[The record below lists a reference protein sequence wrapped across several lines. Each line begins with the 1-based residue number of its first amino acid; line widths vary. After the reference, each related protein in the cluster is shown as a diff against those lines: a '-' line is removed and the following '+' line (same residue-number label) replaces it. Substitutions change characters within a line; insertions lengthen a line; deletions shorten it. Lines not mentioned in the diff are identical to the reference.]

1 MLSSA
6 VPQPEGF
13 AWLAQE
19 IFADDYRG
27 AAVTFRGQFRTPDGH
42 GPSPGCSCGS

>member
-13 AWLAQE
+13 AMLGQE

-27 AAVTFRGQFRTPDGH
+27 AEVVFRGEFRT
-42 GPSPGCSCGS
+42 